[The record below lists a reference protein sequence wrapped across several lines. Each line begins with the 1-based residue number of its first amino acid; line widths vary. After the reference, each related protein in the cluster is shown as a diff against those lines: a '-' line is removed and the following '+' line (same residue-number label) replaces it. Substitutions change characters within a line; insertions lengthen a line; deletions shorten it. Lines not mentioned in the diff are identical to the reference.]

1 MSIMFTRLTVQRLA
15 VVVVLT
21 LGIVTVVSAQTT
33 TPASAPLASM
43 EELLAEVRG
52 LRAEVRRAAET
63 SIRAQL
69 LVARLQLQE
78 QRITSLSRQLA
89 ETQRQ
94 LSDNERARS
103 AMAAPLAMFT
113 RDENQQSAAEREGLD
128 HVLGPLKAQL
138 QQLERSDRD
147 LQSQQTQLTNLIAD
161 EQSRWTM
168 FNAMLDELSKPVEV
182 RPLR

>member
-1 MSIMFTRLTVQRLA
+1 MFTRLTVRHF
-15 VVVVLT
+15 VVAIVLT
-21 LGIVTVVSAQTT
+21 LGIVTVVSAQTN
-33 TPASAPLASM
+33 TPPSAPSVSM
-43 EELLAEVRG
+43 EELLAEVRS
-52 LRAEVRRAAET
+52 LRAEVRRAADT

-78 QRITSLSRQLA
+78 QRIDSLSRQLA
-89 ETQRQ
+89 ETQRH

-113 RDENQQSAAEREGLD
+113 KNENQESAAERDGLD

-138 QQLERSDRD
+138 DQLERSDRD
-147 LQSQQTQLTNLIAD
+147 LQSQQTQLTNLIAE

-168 FNAMLDELSKPVEV
+168 FNAMLDELSKPAEA
-182 RPLR
+182 RPSR

>member
-1 MSIMFTRLTVQRLA
+1 MSIMFTRLTVRHFA
-15 VVVVLT
+15 VAIVLT
-21 LGIVTVVSAQTT
+21 LAIVTVVSAQTN
-33 TPASAPLASM
+33 TPPSAPSGPM
-43 EELLAEVRG
+43 EELLAEVRS
-52 LRAEVRRAAET
+52 LRAEVRRAADT

-78 QRITSLSRQLA
+78 QRINSLTRQLV

-94 LSDNERARS
+94 LSDNERARG

-113 RDENQQSAAEREGLD
+113 RDENQQSAEDREGFD
-128 HVLGPLKAQL
+128 VVLGPLKAQL

-147 LQSQQTQLTNLIAD
+147 LQSQQTQLTNLIAE

-168 FNAMLDELSKPVEV
+168 FNAMLDELSKPVEA